1 MSKRSLCLAFFLSV
15 GLFTGCTQ
23 KTYLDEKHIENLQT
37 TNQQLITSGELYE
50 ITENNFIDGLQH
62 DFTDEELIL
71 WNQVF
76 QNYDFQEKDKELDDA
91 TIKYTIRLYNK
102 DNKQVG
108 EYMLD
113 ADGFL
118 FNSKGKQI
126 TNKKIEKLLKNII
139 SSQ

>member
-1 MSKRSLCLAFFLSV
+1 MSKRSLCLACILTLC
-15 GLFTGCTQ
+15 LFSGCTQ

-71 WNQVF
+71 WNQVS
-76 QNYDFQEKDKELDDA
+76 QDNGFQEKDKTLDDDA
-91 TIKYTIRLYNK
+91 IKYMIRLYNK

-118 FNSKGKQI
+118 FSSKGKQI
-126 TNKKIEKLLKNII
+126 TNKKIEKLLKNITE
-139 SSQ
+139 Q